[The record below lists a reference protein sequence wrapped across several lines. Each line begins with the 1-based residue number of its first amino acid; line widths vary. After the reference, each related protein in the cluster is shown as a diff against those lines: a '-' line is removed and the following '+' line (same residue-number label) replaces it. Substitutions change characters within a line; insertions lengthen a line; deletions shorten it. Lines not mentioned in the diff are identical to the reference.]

1 MELFSQRQGIDI
13 IDKEITVRND
23 APEGLRGFIPIL
35 YYEFDKRPSDARA
48 VICRVLHK
56 VPDQSNWSE
65 HPNIE
70 YEVQDL
76 MQECPWYRVYD
87 IIEVLATKLSPQNYE
102 RFETEIN
109 VYFRENGI
117 GWKLSEGKIESRGD
131 KLFEEAVSDVAVVL
145 KDRDLHVAKGEISEA
160 IKDISRR
167 PEPDITG
174 AIQHSNAALE
184 CVCREI
190 TGDKTAT
197 LGTIISNHPDII
209 PAPLNEAIKKM
220 WGYASQMGRHL
231 QEGRMPNYEEAELM
245 VHLSASMCSYLGK
258 KHIEISPKD
267 TSWF

>member
-1 MELFSQRQGIDI
+1 M
-13 IDKEITVRND
+13 
-23 APEGLRGFIPIL
+23 
-35 YYEFDKRPSDARA
+35 
-48 VICRVLHK
+48 
-56 VPDQSNWSE
+56 
-65 HPNIE
+65 
-70 YEVQDL
+70 
-76 MQECPWYRVYD
+76 
-87 IIEVLATKLSPQNYE
+87 SPQNYE